1 MVYNLMTKGELKS
14 GVVGGGGNF
23 VQIVVM
29 CRPAFRNAILWLAI
43 LGELCGGIC
52 KLAGANKKHVSVKY
66 NGRNF
71 ERKRRREQKEGGIR
85 NI

>member
-29 CRPAFRNAILWLAI
+29 CHTAFRNAILWLAI
-43 LGELCGGIC
+43 LGELCGRIC

-66 NGRNF
+66 YGRKF
-71 ERKRRREQKEGGIR
+71 ERKRKENR
-85 NI
+85 KKEV